1 MHDAACAT
9 RPPFVRVSPF
19 PRPRRFLLDCLRS
32 PDTCW
37 LVGDSLLQLKHEV
50 GFPFDSGVPIPG
62 CHDWFRLV
70 LQPTDLGVA
79 VAMPSPA
86 PAPAPAPGAL
96 MSSSSAGRDTSR
108 AGGAGGPADAAPLA
122 QQQGGTGR
130 QPREWVRCGGAED
143 SDEDVVVVG
152 ERQGQGQAHGG
163 ASCLALTVGQTAGA
177 RDSGCQAPAARVP
190 PLALTTPG
198 VGVGPVARGPEV
210 LKVRWARIDQ
220 RQAGG
225 ANACAAIVLEVSLW
239 CLGAVARWR
248 ASATLPTSL
257 LGSAHSARR
266 ASAGGRDHGGG
277 GPDAY
282 HHQHGR
288 AGLFPPLGRSRSS
301 NDRNEANRRVSSDRG
316 RVPADPRDG
325 GGRLEAMSGGALEQC
340 IRTGTAVWQ
349 SLLATSP
356 AARVAS
362 SAGDFDLEHML
373 SLGGYGEKL
382 RLAEYIAASLLDAP
396 TPRPSATAI
405 GLGGGLGH
413 AGRGG
418 GAAGTGGGPEQQRKG
433 GTEVEGLGKQLQA
446 SPEGS
451 PNGRRPSMEQQQHQ
465 QQRLPPRP
473 PRPQPLQI
481 PGTAHAH
488 PLTHTHSHHQPLP
501 TARSAHAC
509 MVGHGGGVPLFSS
522 LVRSLPPGLYVLG
535 FHGHFCT
542 LWLRPGGVVHLID
555 SLGSRLAVDCPMAFV
570 AEFAELDEF
579 LAFFAAR
586 HQVRACPLA
595 SSVCVMELDTHWL
608 GLGVTTPL
616 CPEKGRRVNDMYGV
630 AGMQRAEAMPAYRHM
645 AQQQRYNRC
654 TPSPGVPRIVGC

>member
-1 MHDAACAT
+1 M
-9 RPPFVRVSPF
+9 
-19 PRPRRFLLDCLRS
+19 
-32 PDTCW
+32 
-37 LVGDSLLQLKHEV
+37 GDSLLQLKHEV

-70 LQPTDLGVA
+70 LQPIDLGVA
-79 VAMPSPA
+79 VAVLS

-96 MSSSSAGRDTSR
+96 ISSSSAGRGT
-108 AGGAGGPADAAPLA
+108 GGAGVLGDAAPLT
-122 QQQGGTGR
+122 QQGGAGQ
-130 QPREWVRCGGAED
+130 QPKEGARCGGDED

-152 ERQGQGQAHGG
+152 ERQGQGV
-163 ASCLALTVGQTAGA
+163 ASGVGQKAGA
-177 RDSGCQAPAARVP
+177 HDSGPTARVP
-190 PLALTTPG
+190 PLAPTSAGAGLG
-198 VGVGPVARGPEV
+198 LAARGPEV

-225 ANACAAIVLEVSLW
+225 ANACAAIVLEVALW

-248 ASATLPTSL
+248 ASAVLPTSL
-257 LGSAHSARR
+257 LGGALSARR

-277 GPDAY
+277 GTDAY
-282 HHQHGR
+282 HYQHGK

-301 NDRNEANRRVSSDRG
+301 NDRNEANRRASSDRG

-325 GGRLEAMSGGALEQC
+325 GGPLEAMSGAALEQC

-405 GLGGGLGH
+405 GLGGGPGPAGH
-413 AGRGG
+413 GGRVG
-418 GAAGTGGGPEQQRKG
+418 GAPGNGVGLVQQCKG
-433 GTEVEGLGKQLQA
+433 GAEAEGLGRQLQA
-446 SPEGS
+446 NPAGS
-451 PNGRRPSMEQQQHQ
+451 PDAKRASME

-481 PGTAHAH
+481 PGTAHPSA
-488 PLTHTHSHHQPLP
+488 HTHSHHQPLP
-501 TARSAHAC
+501 TARSAHGC

-535 FHGHFCT
+535 FHGHFCA

-586 HQVRACPLA
+586 HQVGACPCTG
-595 SSVCVMELDTHWL
+595 SVGQRSRSAARTH
-608 GLGVTTPL
+608 G
-616 CPEKGRRVNDMYGV
+616 
-630 AGMQRAEAMPAYRHM
+630 
-645 AQQQRYNRC
+645 
-654 TPSPGVPRIVGC
+654 